1 MKRIT
6 KKSFKILGK
15 ILLFTLKLGL
25 LLSIVGLIAGII
37 YTSNIV
43 KEAPEI
49 NEQML
54 VNATGGTTT
63 MYDANGNIIYKD
75 YSHKR
80 DYIKIED
87 APKLYKDLLLNTENK
102 NFYKEKGVSPEGFLN
117 AFIGFIKKG
126 NNARGGSTIEQQL
139 IKNLVFS
146 SGVKDRNIN
155 RKIKEAWL
163 SFQMDNNFSK
173 DKILEWYINLIFLG
187 ENSYG
192 ANTIS
197 NTYYG
202 KPLSEIKGNTPEE
215 ISKLAIIAGLGQS
228 PSLYNL
234 YDNPDAVKER
244 RDVILDLAEK
254 NNVLTSEQVINAK
267 NVDITDELKER
278 HWQEKET
285 LDTITEHSAYITSA
299 LEQVQELGYDIKTTP
314 LQIHTGLN
322 QSINSDVKSIIDNW
336 AYFDSE
342 EHQIATTV
350 IDPNTGYV
358 LAEYGGRYQEAY
370 GLNRATQRSRSTG
383 SAIKPFLSYGPA
395 IEYFGLG
402 SGYQLD
408 TSNYTYPGTNFVAHN
423 YAGAVYGIRDMTF
436 SLKMSLNTPAIRL
449 LDNVVGSNNAKKF
462 LAGMNMDIKETYGG
476 QDALGLNLSTRDLAG
491 AFSTLANMG
500 NYRKP
505 QYITK
510 LVFNDN
516 SEKEIKFEPTRAM
529 KESTAFTLLKML
541 EQVPTSTGT
550 ARSAILPYQGYAVKT
565 GTVGYANNDGVWR
578 PDDASSDVW
587 AAGTT
592 KNVSMA
598 VWYGYDSPNE
608 SGHWNRESDRSQQLI
623 LKRLME
629 YFNTDKDTS
638 DWAKPDTVTQN
649 GSFYTPND
657 PSTKTSKYSIPKINT
672 IGNADEVNQELDK
685 KGLELGDK
693 GMPNYPIPDKPDEII
708 NWKDKLST
716 ADKEMLNNWNKYK
729 TPSEALKE
737 IEKAY
742 TFEVQNGN

>member
-1 MKRIT
+1 MKRIA

-117 AFIGFIKKG
+117 ALIGFIKKG

-244 RDVILDLAEK
+244 
-254 NNVLTSEQVINAK
+254 
-267 NVDITDELKER
+267 
-278 HWQEKET
+278 
-285 LDTITEHSAYITSA
+285 
-299 LEQVQELGYDIKTTP
+299 
-314 LQIHTGLN
+314 
-322 QSINSDVKSIIDNW
+322 
-336 AYFDSE
+336 
-342 EHQIATTV
+342 
-350 IDPNTGYV
+350 
-358 LAEYGGRYQEAY
+358 
-370 GLNRATQRSRSTG
+370 
-383 SAIKPFLSYGPA
+383 
-395 IEYFGLG
+395 
-402 SGYQLD
+402 
-408 TSNYTYPGTNFVAHN
+408 
-423 YAGAVYGIRDMTF
+423 
-436 SLKMSLNTPAIRL
+436 
-449 LDNVVGSNNAKKF
+449 
-462 LAGMNMDIKETYGG
+462 
-476 QDALGLNLSTRDLAG
+476 
-491 AFSTLANMG
+491 
-500 NYRKP
+500 
-505 QYITK
+505 
-510 LVFNDN
+510 
-516 SEKEIKFEPTRAM
+516 
-529 KESTAFTLLKML
+529 
-541 EQVPTSTGT
+541 
-550 ARSAILPYQGYAVKT
+550 
-565 GTVGYANNDGVWR
+565 
-578 PDDASSDVW
+578 
-587 AAGTT
+587 
-592 KNVSMA
+592 
-598 VWYGYDSPNE
+598 
-608 SGHWNRESDRSQQLI
+608 
-623 LKRLME
+623 
-629 YFNTDKDTS
+629 
-638 DWAKPDTVTQN
+638 
-649 GSFYTPND
+649 
-657 PSTKTSKYSIPKINT
+657 
-672 IGNADEVNQELDK
+672 
-685 KGLELGDK
+685 
-693 GMPNYPIPDKPDEII
+693 
-708 NWKDKLST
+708 
-716 ADKEMLNNWNKYK
+716 
-729 TPSEALKE
+729 
-737 IEKAY
+737 
-742 TFEVQNGN
+742 